1 MQRGWVEKHGNGWR
15 GRWREDGKLRS
26 TRHTRLKG
34 EATAL
39 LEVELDRIRLG
50 EAWISPITFDE
61 LCDRFLAQY
70 NPGTPRTIGFAR
82 ARLARARATFGT
94 AHAADLTTET
104 LQRWLVT
111 LPVGKAFRHD
121 IRRTIRMVYR
131 FAVDAR
137 LVRHNP
143 ATGMRTPG
151 QVRSEKI
158 LPFESWDEV
167 TRVAAECGS
176 WGPLVTFM
184 ADSGARP
191 AEAVNLQHRHVDGR
205 VVELP
210 GTKTTGA
217 WRTVHLTDRGVDAIA
232 SMPRALQTRHVFHVD
247 GRPVSFDYFRR
258 EIWHPALELAGLA
271 DRSPYNLRHTFAYWS
286 LRAGVPIATV
296 AREMGHTT
304 TEMTFKIYGGW
315 CREMGE
321 DAAALRQAWASAAD
335 RREDTGR

>member
-1 MQRGWVEKHGNGWR
+1 MQRGWVERHGNGWR

-34 EATAL
+34 EATQL
-39 LEVELDRIRLG
+39 LEQELDRIRLG
-50 EAWISPITFDE
+50 GAWISPITFDE

-70 NPGTPRTIGFAR
+70 NPGNPRTVDFAR

-104 LQRWLVT
+104 WQRWLVT

-121 IRRTIRMVYR
+121 IRRTLRMVYR

-151 QVRSEKI
+151 QVRSSGSCRSS
-158 LPFESWDEV
+158 LGGGRPGRRRVWQLGAARPV
-167 TRVAAECGS
+167 HGRQRRAPGRGRQPRVAPRRPGRWRRRAARHEDERR
-176 WGPLVTFM
+176 V
-184 ADSGARP
+184 ADRPSHRAR
-191 AEAVNLQHRHVDGR
+191 R
-205 VVELP
+205 
-210 GTKTTGA
+210 
-217 WRTVHLTDRGVDAIA
+217 RGDH
-232 SMPRALQTRHVFHVD
+232 SMPRVLGLRRVFHVD
-247 GRPVSFDYFRR
+247 GRPISFTYFRR
-258 EIWHPALELAGLA
+258 EIWHPALELAGLD

-315 CREMGE
+315 HREIGQ
-321 DAAALRQAWASAAD
+321 DAAAMRQAWAAAAE
-335 RREDTGR
+335 REEQAR